1 MRGCAMGQLDGRI
14 AYVVG
19 GASGIGAAVVSRFE
33 AAGARVGVIDQ
44 VASDLGEV
52 ALVADVADAVS
63 VDAALAELAGLI
75 GAPDALAHTAG
86 IGHSGDV
93 AGHDDADWRRV
104 IDVNLT
110 GPFHTIRSVLP
121 GMIERGYGRIVALS
135 SGTGVRVGAGRAAYG
150 ASKGGLISL
159 VKGAAMEAAPHG
171 VTVNAIAPGLVD
183 SPMTRRLMPTDAAL
197 LAAATSSAIANP
209 TGRVMQP
216 DDIARVVEFLS
227 LPDSWAITGQTIH
240 VNAGALMP

>member
-1 MRGCAMGQLDGRI
+1 MRGCTMGQLDGRI

-33 AAGARVGVIDQ
+33 AAGARVGMIDR
-44 VASDLGEV
+44 VESTNGEA
-52 ALVADVADAVS
+52 ALVADVADADS
-63 VDAALAELAGLI
+63 VDAALAELGRRL
-75 GAPDALAHTAG
+75 GPPDALAHTAG
-86 IGHSGDV
+86 VGHSQAV
-93 AGHDDADWRRV
+93 AGHDEADWRRV

-110 GPFHTIRSVLP
+110 GPFHTMRSVLP

-135 SGTGVRVGAGRAAYG
+135 SGTGVRVGAGTAAYG
-150 ASKGGLISL
+150 ASKGGLIAL

-183 SPMTRRLMPTDAAL
+183 TPMTRRLMPTDEAI
-197 LAAATSSAIANP
+197 LAAARDSRISNP
-209 TGRVMQP
+209 AGRVMQP

-227 LPDSWAITGQTIH
+227 LPDSWAINGQTIH